1 MLSPPL
7 ASPSDLFR
15 LLILCYCDN
24 NCLSSQSRK
33 RPSMKDAHD
42 NQTPDLLPIKRPRGR
57 PRTGKAMTQAERQA
71 KYRAKQAENTITV
84 TFNREDV
91 KVLKTL
97 LANPPDMLCLSLDN
111 IDRLA
116 KAVFDACLAQG
127 R

>member
-1 MLSPPL
+1 
-7 ASPSDLFR
+7 
-15 LLILCYCDN
+15 
-24 NCLSSQSRK
+24 
-33 RPSMKDAHD
+33 MKDVND
-42 NQTPDLLPIKRPRGR
+42 NQTADLLPLKRPRGR
-57 PRTGKAMTQAERQA
+57 PRTGKALSGAERQA
-71 KYRAKQAENTITV
+71 KYRERQAEKTVTV

-97 LANPPDMLCLSLDN
+97 LANPPDMFCLSLDN

>member
-1 MLSPPL
+1 
-7 ASPSDLFR
+7 
-15 LLILCYCDN
+15 
-24 NCLSSQSRK
+24 
-33 RPSMKDAHD
+33 MKDVND
-42 NQTPDLLPIKRPRGR
+42 NQTADLLPIKRPRGR
-57 PRTGKAMTQAERQA
+57 PRTGTAMTQAERQA
-71 KYRAKQAENTITV
+71 NYRAKQAENTITV